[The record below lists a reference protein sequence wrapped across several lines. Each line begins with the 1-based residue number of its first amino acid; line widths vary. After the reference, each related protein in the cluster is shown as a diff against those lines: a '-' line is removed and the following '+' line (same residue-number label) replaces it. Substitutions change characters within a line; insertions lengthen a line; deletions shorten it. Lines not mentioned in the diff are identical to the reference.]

1 MTVSQKR
8 PSLCLVDGSG
18 YIFRAYYALP
28 NLYRKSDGLPTGAV
42 SGFCN
47 MLYKLMQKII
57 IPKKFTHF
65 AIVFDTSRVSFRNK
79 IYSDYK
85 ANRSDPPEDLIPQF
99 RLIREAVKAFSI
111 ESVEQVGYE
120 ADDLIATYTNHVVKL
135 GGKVTIISSDKDL
148 MQLIS
153 KDVGMIDT
161 KKDVTI
167 DSNYVKRKFDVYPES
182 LIDVQALAG
191 DSTDNVPGIP
201 GIGMKTAAELINRF
215 KTLDNLFNNI
225 EKIEQTKRREK
236 IENHKNDAYLS
247 KKLVTLKKDVSVKK
261 NVKNFILKNFD
272 PELAIDF
279 LNELEFKQL
288 SDRISSKYKV
298 IQKNTSNSEIKK
310 NTKKSFIK
318 NSSKDLQQQFKTI
331 GISMKNE
338 KQVIRKDSIR
348 SVEEQEIKVGNVAY
362 VTLKNVSDL
371 DEWVLNAQSKGYLII
386 DTETDSL
393 DTNKANL
400 IGISLSV
407 EFGKACY
414 IPIQHKGDL
423 NEKVENLPL
432 NLVIKK
438 LKNILEDSSVKKIG
452 QNIKYDMAVLSRYDI
467 NLFPI
472 EDTML
477 MSYILY
483 SGLHRQN
490 LDTLSEKYL
499 NIKKIDFDQITGKGK
514 SKLTFDKVSLSQATQ
529 YSAEDADMT
538 NRLYYIFSKRIVREK
553 LLKVYETLEKPI
565 VPILVK
571 MEKNGIKVDK
581 KILQLLSK
589 KFEKDASKLEEKI
602 FKITG
607 SKFNIGSPKQLGEML
622 FEKLAIKGGKKTK
635 NLAYS
640 TSADVLENLS
650 YSGHAIAKLILD
662 WRQITKLRNTYTDS
676 LQEFINKNTKRV
688 HTSYSLA
695 ATTTGRLSSSEP
707 NLQNI
712 PIKSQEGREIRKAF
726 VAEKGK
732 KLVSADY
739 NQIELRILSH
749 VANSK
754 NLKNAFIEKQDIHSL
769 TASQIFGIPL
779 SEVDM
784 DQRRKA
790 KTINFGI
797 IYGIS
802 PFGLSKQ
809 LSITR
814 SEATQYINS
823 YFAKYSGIKEYMDST
838 IKDCRKLGYV
848 KTIFGRRCN
857 FPGINSKNYLQRSLN
872 ERAAINAPIQGSAA
886 DIIRRAMIKIDNALS
901 KNIIDCRMLLQVH
914 DELIFEVS
922 NDKKEIDNLKEL
934 VTVSM
939 AKAAEPFV
947 YLDVPLTID
956 IKVGNNWNEAH

>member
-47 MLYKLMQKII
+47 MLYKLMQEIV
-57 IPKKFTHF
+57 IPKKFTHL
-65 AIVFDTSRVSFRNK
+65 AIVFDKSRVSFRNK

-99 RLIREAVKAFSI
+99 KLIREAVKAFSV
-111 ESVEQVGYE
+111 ESVEQLGYE
-120 ADDLIATYTNHVVKL
+120 ADDLIATYANHTVKL

-161 KKDVTI
+161 MKDVAI

-236 IENHKNDAYLS
+236 IENHKNDAYIS

-261 NVKNFILKNFD
+261 NVKNFTLKNFD
-272 PELAIDF
+272 PKLAIDF
-279 LNELEFKQL
+279 LNELEFKKL

-298 IQKNTSNSEIKK
+298 IQKNT
-310 NTKKSFIK
+310 KKSFIE
-318 NSSKDLQQQFKTI
+318 NSSKNLQQQLK
-331 GISMKNE
+331 GINVSMENA
-338 KQVIRKDSIR
+338 KQVIKKDLIR
-348 SVEEQEIKVGNVAY
+348 SVEEQELKVGNVAY
-362 VTLKNVSDL
+362 ITLRNVNDL
-371 DEWVLNAQSKGYLII
+371 NEWILNAKSKGYLII

-414 IPIQHKGDL
+414 VPLQHKGGL
-423 NEKVENLPL
+423 NEKVKNLPL
-432 NLVIKK
+432 NLVVKK
-438 LKNILEDSSVKKIG
+438 LKDILEDSSVKKIG

-477 MSYILY
+477 MSYVLH

-490 LDTLSEKYL
+490 LNALSEKYL

-538 NRLYYIFSKRIVREK
+538 NRLYYIFSKRIVKEK

-571 MEKNGIKVDK
+571 MEKNGIKVNK

-589 KFEKDASKLEEKI
+589 KFSKDASKLEEKI

-635 NLAYS
+635 SLAYS

-676 LQEFINKNTKRV
+676 LQEFINKKTKRV

-712 PIKSQEGREIRKAF
+712 PIKTQEGREIRKAF

-732 KLVSADY
+732 KLMSADY

-754 NLKNAFIEKQDIHSL
+754 NLKSAFIEKQDIHSL
-769 TASQIFGIPL
+769 TASQIFGIAL

-814 SEATQYINS
+814 SEAAKYINS
-823 YFAKYSGIKEYMDST
+823 YFTKYPGIKEYMDST
-838 IKDCRKLGYV
+838 IKDCRKHGYV

-857 FPGINSKNYLQRSLN
+857 LPEINSKNYLQRSLN

-939 AKAAEPFV
+939 AQAAEPFV